1 MSTHYTSI
9 YILKDTPITLV
20 GLASS
25 WRNDTILPS
34 PGKGTN
40 GIVTQAAVPTANHL
54 SALSAVAIREKDWLD
69 CFSNM
74 LDFAFSHH
82 YQQPVAL
89 KIRPKLPETF
99 LSRNRTAK
107 ATLRIIKVPHV
118 AFTWL
123 NPVEGLLAIFAEW
136 TEIDVWQSTEEL
148 RIWLHGNLIATL
160 TFLPGSGAGGLTAGE
175 IVATA

>member
-1 MSTHYTSI
+1 VRLEPQLSTHFTSI
-9 YILKDTPITLV
+9 YILKDTPIAAV

-25 WRNDTILPS
+25 WRNDTILRA

-54 SALSAVAIREKDWLD
+54 SALSTVAVREKDWLD

-74 LDFAFSHH
+74 LVFAFSHD

-89 KIRPKLPETF
+89 EIRPNLPETF

-118 AFTWL
+118 AFTWINL
-123 NPVEGLLAIFAEW
+123 VEGLLAIHAEW
-136 TEIDVWQSTEEL
+136 TEINVWQSTEEL
-148 RIWLHGNLIATL
+148 RIWFIAIL
-160 TFLPGSGAGGLTAGE
+160 QPL
-175 IVATA
+175 